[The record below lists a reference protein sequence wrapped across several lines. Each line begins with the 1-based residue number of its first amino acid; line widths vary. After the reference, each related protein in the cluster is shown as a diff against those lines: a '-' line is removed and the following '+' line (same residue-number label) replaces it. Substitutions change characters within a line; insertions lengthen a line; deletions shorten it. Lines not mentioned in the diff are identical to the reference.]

1 MICKSLLDR
10 PNNTQAW
17 LLKFIKNARNEKFY
31 DIEDEKN
38 PLTKKFTQRKSKLS
52 KRYQH
57 IKQNQNQHKF
67 NNMLKM

>member
-1 MICKSLLDR
+1 MQGMK
-10 PNNTQAW
+10 
-17 LLKFIKNARNEKFY
+17 KFY

-38 PLTKKFTQRKSKLS
+38 PLTKKFTQRKSKLN